1 MCLTA
6 PRRGEQAVRRSLSGG
21 IATVARMSGLLPV
34 LRLGTRKGFRRAP
47 APMTARAWYE
57 RGVELERIDVAA
69 AREAYAKAIGARPDD
84 AVLAD
89 ASCNLGRLL
98 HEAGDV
104 EGAEGCYRLAL
115 CADREIAVY
124 WFNLGVAV
132 EDRGRRAE
140 AIACYCEA
148 LARDS
153 HLAEAHFNLARLYE
167 RAGDLDSARARG

>member
-1 MCLTA
+1 
-6 PRRGEQAVRRSLSGG
+6 
-21 IATVARMSGLLPV
+21 MSDVLPVLPV
-34 LRLGTRKGFRRAP
+34 LRLGARKGFRRAP

-57 RGVELERIDVAA
+57 RGVELERVDAAA

-104 EGAEGCYRLAL
+104 DGAEGCYRLAL

-148 LARDS
+148 LARDP
-153 HLAEAHFNLARLYE
+153 HLADAHFNLARLYE
-167 RAGDLDSARARG
+167 RAGDLDSARAAVRHFRSYRALRSA